1 MKTNI
6 TIVISAVIIALAL
19 VFSGL
24 SISRAIS
31 LTNVN
36 IDAATSKNLLMNEA
50 EASEYIG
57 IEVDT
62 FNNILKEDIREKTNL
77 NVYSTYKFVPY
88 MVIEGNK
95 YFNKIELD
103 KWVEFNMNNK

>member
-1 MKTNI
+1 MKTNV

-24 SISRAIS
+24 SISSAIS

-36 IDAATSKNLLMNEA
+36 IDTATGKNLLMNEA

-57 IEVDT
+57 IEVDA
-62 FNNILKEDIREKTNL
+62 FNNILKEDIKERTNL
-77 NVYSTYKFVPY
+77 NVYPTYKFVPY